1 MKEKFSATSDRL
13 ITDTLTEMPCPGAR
27 TGSCRCSSVGQSIR
41 LVSGRSAVRIRSP
54 APSIS
59 DVRKRDPVI
68 LGTPSARC
76 AQRLSSFHLRSG
88 SAAAAAAGLPIR
100 LRPGL
105 SQLRSL
111 AWATARPGPPA
122 GHRERGF
129 AGDPEHRQ
137 PRGRRRLDRIPRPI
151 WTREARADRTSRH
164 RWRAIQACVPVA
176 IADTCMPRLR
186 NRSLAARCP
195 FPPRPGP
202 APRRQDPHATSAKP
216 AAPARAVRPAG
227 CALAGAR

>member
-1 MKEKFSATSDRL
+1 M
-13 ITDTLTEMPCPGAR
+13 
-27 TGSCRCSSVGQSIR
+27 
-41 LVSGRSAVRIRSP
+41 
-54 APSIS
+54 
-59 DVRKRDPVI
+59 I

-100 LRPGL
+100 LRAGQ
-105 SQLRSL
+105 SQRRSL

-151 WTREARADRTSRH
+151 WTRAARADRTSRH

-186 NRSLAARCP
+186 QTGPWPLDVPFRLGPAQRLGARTPMPPARSQQ
-195 FPPRPGP
+195 PRPKRSGP
-202 APRRQDPHATSAKP
+202 P
-216 AAPARAVRPAG
+216 AAFWQVPDELHRRPTT
-227 CALAGAR
+227 RR